1 MLVWKGTAMIMQAS
15 SAPSA
20 ERARLAAE
28 GRDLI
33 VKANRADHE
42 AVEPLLAYYRS
53 FAAMGETPSA
63 NAVDALQKVVEEV
76 PAAPAPRLELANA
89 LVKEGQA
96 EDARGV
102 ILPVAAGPYNS
113 PERPPAEALL
123 NRIAHSVSGSAST
136 APSADAPAA
145 ATDKKSR
152 ITP

>member
-1 MLVWKGTAMIMQAS
+1 MIMQAS
-15 SAPSA
+15 AGPASD
-20 ERARLAAE
+20 RARLIAE

-33 VKANRADHE
+33 VKANRTDHE

-53 FAAMGETPSA
+53 FTAAGEAPSA
-63 NAVDALQKVVEEV
+63 NAIDALQKVVEEV

-89 LVKEGQA
+89 LAKEGQA

-123 NRIAHSVSGSAST
+123 NRIAHSAS
-136 APSADAPAA
+136 
-145 ATDKKSR
+145 DKAR
-152 ITP
+152 MNP